1 MQRTQSRDTYLVI
14 RRLSRKLGEPW
25 RRGIDGERDL
35 LEAELLEVEREDR
48 LETLLDDL
56 DELEKLLPRLCLEL
70 KKGETHKIINQSFS
84 YKFNNFIRVKLR

>member
-56 DELEKLLPRLCLEL
+56 DELEKLLSRLCLEL
-70 KKGETHKIINQSFS
+70 KKEETRKTFS
-84 YKFNNFIRVKLR
+84 KMFLYDFNNFITAGC